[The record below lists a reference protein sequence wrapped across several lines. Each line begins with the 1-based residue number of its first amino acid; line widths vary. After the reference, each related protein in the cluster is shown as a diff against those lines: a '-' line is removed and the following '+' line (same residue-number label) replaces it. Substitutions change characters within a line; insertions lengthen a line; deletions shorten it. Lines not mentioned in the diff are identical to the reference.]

1 MKLVRRFLLAGL
13 ACLPLVAGAQT
24 PAPAPPPP
32 SPAAKATGSD
42 SPVAETAG
50 PTRVLRYRFVPEQ
63 STLTFELPT
72 TFRVVKGKT
81 GAWHGSVEVDP
92 VSPGMLK
99 ARLQIRAESIETGNS
114 RRDLDVRDKVLEAAK
129 FPEIVFEAK
138 TYKGSLSNF
147 DAGATITAEVTGELT
162 IHGVT
167 KPLQSSLQC
176 AVLADHVVVAG
187 AVPVFWKAFGL
198 RDMSRLF
205 LKIKDPMLVV
215 FKLWAVPEKD

>member
-1 MKLVRRFLLAGL
+1 MTLVRGFLLAGL
-13 ACLPLVAGAQT
+13 ACLPAVAGAQT
-24 PAPAPPPP
+24 TAPPPP
-32 SPAAKATGSD
+32 APAARATGSD

-50 PTRVLRYRFVPEQ
+50 PPRLLRYRFVPEQ

-81 GAWHGSVEVDP
+81 GAWQGSVEVDP
-92 VSPGMLK
+92 SSPGMLK

-147 DAGATITAEVTGELT
+147 DPGATITAEVTGELT

-176 AVLADHVVVAG
+176 AVLPDHVVVAG

-215 FKLWAVPEKD
+215 FKLWAVPE

>member
-1 MKLVRRFLLAGL
+1 MKLVRQFFLAGL
-13 ACLPLVAGAQT
+13 ACLPAVAGAQST
-24 PAPAPPPP
+24 ASPN
-32 SPAAKATGSD
+32 PAAKATGSD

-50 PTRVLRYRFVPEQ
+50 PPRVLRYRFVPEQ

-72 TFRVVKGKT
+72 TYRVVHGKT
-81 GAWHGSVEVDP
+81 GAWKGSVEVDP
-92 VSPGMLK
+92 ASPGTLK

-114 RRDLDVRDKVLEAAK
+114 HRDLDVRDKVLEAAK

-138 TYKGSLSNF
+138 KYKGSLANF
-147 DAGATITAEVTGELT
+147 DPGATITAEVSGELT

-167 KPLQSSLQC
+167 KPIQTSLQC
-176 AVLADHVVVAG
+176 AVLPDHVVVAG

-205 LKIKDPMLVV
+205 LRIKDPMLIV
-215 FKLWAVPEKD
+215 FKLWAVPEQ

>member
-1 MKLVRRFLLAGL
+1 MNLARRLFLAGL
-13 ACLPLVAGAQT
+13 ACLPAVAGAQST
-24 PAPAPPPP
+24 A
-32 SPAAKATGSD
+32 SPNPEAKATGSD

-50 PTRVLRYRFVPEQ
+50 PPRVLRYRFVPEQ
-63 STLTFELPT
+63 STLTFELST
-72 TFRVVKGKT
+72 TYRVVHGKT
-81 GAWHGSVEVDP
+81 GAWHGTVEVDP
-92 VSPGMLK
+92 ASPGTLQ

-138 TYKGSLSNF
+138 SYKGSLAKF
-147 DAGATITAEVTGELT
+147 DPGATITAEVTGELT

-176 AVLADHVVVAG
+176 AVMSDHVVVAG

-205 LKIKDPMLVV
+205 LKIKDPMLIV
-215 FKLWAVPEKD
+215 FKLWAVPE

>member
-1 MKLVRRFLLAGL
+1 MNLARGLFLAGL
-13 ACLPLVAGAQT
+13 AFLPSVARAQT
-24 PAPAPPPP
+24 TASPA
-32 SPAAKATGSD
+32 PAAKATGSD

-50 PTRVLRYRFVPEQ
+50 PPRVLRYRFVPEK
-63 STLTFELPT
+63 STLTFELST

-81 GAWHGSVEVDP
+81 GAWQGSVEADP
-92 VSPGMLK
+92 ASPGKLK

-129 FPEIVFEAK
+129 FPEIVFEAN
-138 TYKGSLSNF
+138 TYKGSLANF
-147 DAGATITAEVTGELT
+147 DTGATITAEVTGALT

-176 AVLADHVVVAG
+176 AVMPDHVFVAG

-205 LKIKDPMLVV
+205 LKIKDPMLIV
-215 FKLWAVPEKD
+215 FRLWAVPE